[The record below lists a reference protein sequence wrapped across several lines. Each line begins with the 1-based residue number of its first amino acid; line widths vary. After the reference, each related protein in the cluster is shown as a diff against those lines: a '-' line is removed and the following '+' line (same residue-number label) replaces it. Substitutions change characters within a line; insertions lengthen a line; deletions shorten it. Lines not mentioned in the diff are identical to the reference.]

1 MDIVIRFNYQ
11 SGYKLRALP
20 QTDLQTEIINHKFS
34 YSDFNINLCVEV
46 LNDRV

>member
-1 MDIVIRFNYQ
+1 MDVADGVDYQ
-11 SGYKLRALP
+11 FGYKLRTLP

-34 YSDFNINLCVEV
+34 YSDFNINLCVEM